1 MAFNVEIPCTGGS
14 DHIARHAEGMIS
26 LDTSCWNSR
35 IRRRQPMEK
44 VVMISQNSYNY
55 EQVRSRMKE
64 MIGLLGG
71 MGNFVK
77 PGERVLIKPN
87 LLSASKPSKRIT
99 TDPVIVKAAASLV
112 LEAGGCPFIG
122 DSPALEPFSKV
133 AAETGMEKVGR
144 ELGIPVRELTDPVQ
158 IRSGKDFRFRN
169 IEISSSVLDADVV
182 INIPKLKT
190 HCQMLLTLGVKNLF
204 GTVVAQR
211 KAEWHYRVGLDRDLF
226 ASLHLDIYQAIGPA
240 LTILDGIW
248 GMEGHGPGNGDPRNF
263 GLMAASGD
271 ALSLDMAICG
281 HLGIAP
287 QDFPLYRAARA
298 RGLDGLIEEIEI
310 LGDVD
315 PEDHPVEV
323 DIPKLDSLHVLPGF
337 LKLLGPWLVSRP
349 CQDKSLC
356 IGCGR
361 CVDICAAKALELSQD
376 RTLKFD
382 YKKCIRCFCCQEVC
396 PRNAIKF
403 RKGLLQKL
411 LEVFHR

>member
-1 MAFNVEIPCTGGS
+1 MN
-14 DHIARHAEGMIS
+14 
-26 LDTSCWNSR
+26 
-35 IRRRQPMEK
+35 K
-44 VVMISQNSYNY
+44 VAMVSQDSYNY

-71 MGNFVK
+71 MGNFIK
-77 PGERVLIKPN
+77 PGDRVLIKPN

-112 LEAGGCPFIG
+112 LEAGGGPFIG
-122 DSPALEPFSKV
+122 DSPALEPFPKV
-133 AAETGMEKVGR
+133 SRDTGMELVGR
-144 ELGIPVRELTDPVQ
+144 ELGIPVKELTGPVKVET
-158 IRSGKDFRFRN
+158 GPGFRFRN
-169 IEISSSVLDADVV
+169 IEISSQVLDADAV

-226 ASLHLDIYQAIGPA
+226 ASLHLDIYKAIRPT

-248 GMEGHGPGNGDPRNF
+248 GMEGHGPGNGNPRHF

-271 ALSLDMAICG
+271 ALSLDMAICRY
-281 HLGIAP
+281 LDIDP
-287 QDFPLYRAARA
+287 DNFPLYRAAKA
-298 RGLDGLIEEIEI
+298 RGFNELIEGAVIV
-310 LGDVD
+310 GDMD
-315 PEDHPVEV
+315 PQDHPAEV
-323 DIPKLDSLHVLPGF
+323 NIPRLDSLHVLPGF

-349 CQDKSLC
+349 YQDKALC

-361 CVDICAAKALELSQD
+361 CVDICAAKALELSPD
-376 RTLKFD
+376 RTLHYD

-403 RKGLLQKL
+403 RKGLLQKVMEL
-411 LEVFHR
+411 FHR